1 MTGLQQDRFISLDV
15 FRGITIAGM
24 VLVNNPG
31 DWSYVYAPMR
41 HAEWHG
47 WTLTDLVFPF
57 FLFIVGVS
65 MVFSIQKGLRNA
77 LTRESMVI
85 KAIRRSA
92 ILFGLGIALYL
103 VPTNIPEGYSWFR
116 DTLLQVRIM
125 GVLQRIALVYFI
137 VSLLVLYFDQKG
149 RIIWALGLLAV
160 YWLAMRFVP
169 VPVVQDGVAT
179 THIGSYER
187 EINLAAFV
195 DNALLYGHTY
205 LKGSFFHH
213 DPEGILSTLPAIV
226 TALIGV
232 ETGMMLRTKVSEFQK
247 ASLLFFAGSCGILL
261 GLVLD
266 SFFPINKSLWSP
278 SYVIL
283 TGGLGLTALGMCYY
297 LVEIKGIR
305 FLVKPFVVLGTNAI
319 TLYVCSELIARLI
332 LLISVDVQGTS
343 VKSWLF
349 DRVYLPALGH
359 LNGSLAF
366 AIAYL
371 LVMFGFVSILYR
383 NRILIRV

>member
-1 MTGLQQDRFISLDV
+1 MSDLQQDRFISLDV
-15 FRGITIAGM
+15 FRGVTIAGM

-65 MVFSIQKGLRNA
+65 MAFSIQKGLRNE
-77 LTRESMVI
+77 LSRESMML

-92 ILFGLGIALYL
+92 ILFGLGIALHL

-116 DTLLQVRIM
+116 DTFLQVRIM

-137 VSLLVLYFDQKG
+137 ASLLVLYFDRKG
-149 RIIWALGLLAV
+149 RIVWGVGLLAV

-169 VPVVQDGVAT
+169 VTIVQDGIAT
-179 THIGSYER
+179 TYVGSYER

-205 LKGSFFHH
+205 LKGSIFHH
-213 DPEGILSTLPAIV
+213 DPEGFLSTLPAIV

-232 ETGMMLRTKVSEFQK
+232 ETGMFLRTKVSEFQK
-247 ASLLFFAGSCGILL
+247 ASVLFFTGSCGTIL

-283 TGGLGLTALGMCYY
+283 TGGLALTVLGICYY
-297 LVEIKGIR
+297 LVEIKGIK
-305 FLVKPFVVLGTNAI
+305 FPVKPFVVLGTNAI
-319 TLYVCSELIARLI
+319 TLYVCSEVVARLI
-332 LLISVDVQGTS
+332 LLIRVDVQGTS

-349 DRVYLPALGH
+349 DHVYLPALGH